1 MLVATAATPKIQKWN
16 EVAGH
21 IVRAENVRAALAF
34 VERGEV
40 PLGIV
45 YRTDALSDKG
55 VRIVDTFP
63 AESHPPITYPIALTV
78 GAKSVAA
85 QFADYL
91 GKPAVGAVFV
101 RYGFILLH

>member
-1 MLVATAATPKIQKWN
+1 MYSSPRPQCAINAARLLW
-16 EVAGH
+16 
-21 IVRAENVRAALAF
+21 
-34 VERGEV
+34 V

-45 YRTDALSDKG
+45 YRTDALIDKG

-63 AESHPPITYPIALTV
+63 ADTHPPITYPIALTV

-101 RYGFILLH
+101 RYGFTVLH

>member
-1 MLVATAATPKIQKWN
+1 
-16 EVAGH
+16 
-21 IVRAENVRAALAF
+21 VRAENVRAALAY

-45 YRTDALSDKG
+45 YQTDALSDKG

-63 AESHPPITYPIALTV
+63 IESHPPITYPIALTV

-101 RYGFILLH
+101 RYGFTALTLQRSPSH

>member
-1 MLVATAATPKIQKWN
+1 
-16 EVAGH
+16 
-21 IVRAENVRAALAF
+21 VRAENVRAALAY

-63 AESHPPITYPIALTV
+63 IESHPPITYPIALTV

-91 GKPAVGAVFV
+91 GKPAVGAVFL
-101 RYGFILLH
+101 RYGFTALTLQTLQRSPSP